1 MLYEIGL
8 YCGWSFLTIFWQS
21 SCCAVL
27 LAAAVS
33 PPSLLSSSLMAQF
46 CFLTYQLASTPTLQY
61 LTTVSQKH
69 ISTSARRRHLALDLS
84 SEEQATFIR
93 LWHSLGGC
101 IVVWFVVCSSFR
113 CCLTLYP
120 MILRH
125 LHPFVADRRATAR
138 TTETFSHAAI
148 SKKKLLSCGHHF
160 CFYLQIPFHPCCL
173 LPFLLFPVPG
183 YTPKD
188 SLSLV

>member
-1 MLYEIGL
+1 M
-8 YCGWSFLTIFWQS
+8 STFTKS
-21 SCCAVL
+21 SHLAERFVPLEQAVP
-27 LAAAVS
+27 S
-33 PPSLLSSSLMAQF
+33 PSDGRHA
-46 CFLTYQLASTPTLQY
+46 C
-61 LTTVSQKH
+61 SQ
-69 ISTSARRRHLALDLS
+69 RRHLALDLS

-93 LWHSLGGC
+93 LWHSLVGGC

-148 SKKKLLSCGHHF
+148 SKKNCYHVAITSAFTSTFLSIHAVYFLFFSSPSQGTPQRILCLWSKVLPGGPLPPFSFLWPTSSLF
-160 CFYLQIPFHPCCL
+160 CARPCMVN
-173 LPFLLFPVPG
+173 LFVAIMW
-183 YTPKD
+183 
-188 SLSLV
+188 